1 MSLWFGLS
9 EQKQLWRILKASYI
23 PCDCN
28 ARLELLQPYLLPNNH
43 SWVPLPPVS
52 RSVSVCKWASQ
63 SVRLRPMQ
71 HSVCTEELQD
81 NLLMGS
87 RGLGLSIL
95 FILIRQNCW
104 LLFCTHTHTLPSFFF
119 LWHALK
125 AAAYNQPFIL
135 LKNLTPHFITRQMTS
150 LVPHRLVLLIPKEW
164 KWEHNKTTIQL
175 THHAEHSHVSV
186 ISFTLLKTSLI
197 EHFFKHPS
205 YIKCFREQ

>member
-9 EQKQLWRILKASYI
+9 ELKQLWRILKASYI

-104 LLFCTHTHTLPSFFF
+104 LLFCTHTHYHPFSSSGTLSKPLHTISHSFCLKILHPISLHDKWL
-119 LWHALK
+119 LWC
-125 AAAYNQPFIL
+125 PID
-135 LKNLTPHFITRQMTS
+135 
-150 LVPHRLVLLIPKEW
+150 
-164 KWEHNKTTIQL
+164 
-175 THHAEHSHVSV
+175 
-186 ISFTLLKTSLI
+186 
-197 EHFFKHPS
+197 
-205 YIKCFREQ
+205 